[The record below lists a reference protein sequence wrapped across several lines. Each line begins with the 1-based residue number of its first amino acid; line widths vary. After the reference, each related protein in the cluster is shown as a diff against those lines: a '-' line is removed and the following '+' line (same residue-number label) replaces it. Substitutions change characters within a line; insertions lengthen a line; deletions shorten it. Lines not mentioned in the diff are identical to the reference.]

1 MQYGDE
7 ETDKYASKVQKVDFF
22 SYYIILIFD
31 RTEVL
36 IVFSTEIHSA
46 STWNLQAV
54 RSFKFT

>member
-1 MQYGDE
+1 MFLNNDSYLFAYMQYGDE

-46 STWNLQAV
+46 ST
-54 RSFKFT
+54 